1 MHRKSTS
8 LKSSDGQWV
17 PQDRAGETDRRP
29 SSQKQLSVSLPPPNP
44 YKSSWTTCFHA
55 LFFMYSGLSFIKI
68 TLGLR
73 SVFRND
79 LILFSLHFI
88 LIICCFI
95 HPTPPHSKKSSEK
108 DADLKTQV
116 EKLWREVNA
125 LKEMQALQTGETRLT
140 STRWEERLWLARIQ
154 ATSRVHVILGDT

>member
-1 MHRKSTS
+1 MSPT
-8 LKSSDGQWV
+8 GQGWR
-17 PQDRAGETDRRP
+17 DRQA
-29 SSQKQLSVSLPPPNP
+29 SQLTEAALSIITPTQPLQIFLNNLLP
-44 YKSSWTTCFHA
+44 CIVFHVLRA
-55 LFFMYSGLSFIKI
+55 QFHQNH
-68 TLGLR
+68 LGLTFCI
-73 SVFRND
+73 SKLD

-125 LKEMQALQTGETRLT
+125 LKEMQALQTGETHLT
-140 STRWEERLWLARIQ
+140 STR
-154 ATSRVHVILGDT
+154 

>member
-1 MHRKSTS
+1 
-8 LKSSDGQWV
+8 
-17 PQDRAGETDRRP
+17 
-29 SSQKQLSVSLPPPNP
+29 
-44 YKSSWTTCFHA
+44 
-55 LFFMYSGLSFIKI
+55 MYSGLSFIKI

-140 STRWEERLWLARIQ
+140 STRWEERL
-154 ATSRVHVILGDT
+154 